1 MKKYINIFL
10 LLAFQFGYLEWGKN
24 GHLFIFQAEW
34 EIILKSRTSWMA
46 ALHPFIIVPLGG
58 VIMILITIFQKK
70 PGRMLSLV
78 GFGCMSLVMLMLLF
92 IGFMVPNFKM
102 ILSVIPFFIAGFLL
116 LRAHW
121 KREEVRAE

>member
-1 MKKYINIFL
+1 LKKYINIFL
-10 LLAFQFGYLEWGKN
+10 LLSFQLGYLEWGKN

-46 ALHPFIIVPLGG
+46 ALHPFIIVPLSG
-58 VIMILITIFQKK
+58 VIMILITLFQKK
-70 PGRMLSLV
+70 PGRTLSLV
-78 GFGCMSLVMLMLLF
+78 GLGCMSLIMLMLLV

-121 KREEVRAE
+121 KREVVSAI